1 MQRIDLPI
9 LSCYRCGH
17 SWTPAKVVVRR
28 CPRCKSIHW
37 DEPKIRV
44 PRGGGGLGIEDIL
57 GPHRVRIAQ
66 IARRYGA
73 RNLRVFGSVA
83 RDSASARSDVDL
95 LVDFD
100 WTRKVRALRSVD
112 MARELSDLLGRRVDI
127 ATEQSLH
134 WLVQPQVVAEAV
146 PL

>member
-17 SWTPAKVVVRR
+17 SWTPAKTIVRR
-28 CPRCKSIHW
+28 CPRCKSTLW
-37 DEPKIRV
+37 DVPKIRV
-44 PRGGGGLGIEDIL
+44 PVGGGGLGIADVLTPYRNQIWK
-57 GPHRVRIAQ
+57 

-73 RNLRVFGSVA
+73 HNLRVFGSVA
-83 RDSASARSDVDL
+83 RGSATPTSDVDL

-100 WTRKVRALRSVD
+100 WHKQTRPLRSID
-112 MARELSDLLGRRVDI
+112 LARDLAGLLGRRVEV

-134 WLVQPQVVAEAV
+134 WLVQPQVVVEAV

>member
-1 MQRIDLPI
+1 MQRVDVPI
-9 LSCYRCGH
+9 LSCYRCAY
-17 SWTPAKVVVRR
+17 SWTPVKAVVRR
-28 CPRCKSIHW
+28 CPRCKSALW

-44 PRGGGGLGIEDIL
+44 PKGGGGLGVEAVL
-57 GPHRVRIAQ
+57 GPHRIRIAE

-73 RNLRVFGSVA
+73 RDIRVFGSVG
-83 RDSASARSDVDL
+83 RGSATARSDVDL

-100 WTRKVRALRSVD
+100 WARKVPPMRSID
-112 MARELSDLLGRRVDI
+112 MARELSELVGRRVEI

-134 WLVQPQVVAEAV
+134 WLVQPQVVVEAV

>member
-1 MQRIDLPI
+1 MQHVVLPI
-9 LSCYRCGH
+9 LSCYRCGY
-17 SWTPAKVVVRR
+17 SWTPVKSVVRR
-28 CPRCKSIHW
+28 CPRCKSVHW

-44 PRGGGGLGIEDIL
+44 PPGGGGLGINEIL
-57 GPHRVRIAQ
+57 GQYRVQILQ

-73 RNLRVFGSVA
+73 RNVRVFGSVA
-83 RDSASARSDVDL
+83 RGSATPKSDVDL

-100 WTRKVRALRSVD
+100 WNKKVRAPRSIA
-112 MARELSDLLGRRVDI
+112 MAQDLSNLVGRRVEV

-134 WLVQPQVVAEAV
+134 WLVQPQVVVEAV